1 MTFVCRMRPSISTI
15 AIPSITV
22 VAGIVKKR
30 NTNMNIA
37 AVAMTIMNIMIIAGV
52 VISTAVASRAMFAR

>member
-1 MTFVCRMRPSISTI
+1 MCRMKPSILTI

-30 NTNMNIA
+30 NMTMVNTSIMTITSMNIA
-37 AVAMTIMNIMIIAGV
+37 GAVDMA
-52 VISTAVASRAMFAR
+52 AVASRAMFAR

>member
-1 MTFVCRMRPSISTI
+1 MSMCRMKPLISTI

-37 AVAMTIMNIMIIAGV
+37 AVAMTIMNVMIIAGV
-52 VISTAVASRAMFAR
+52 VISTAVVSRAMFAR

>member
-1 MTFVCRMRPSISTI
+1 MCRMKPSISTI

>member
-1 MTFVCRMRPSISTI
+1 MCRMKPSISTI

-30 NTNMNIA
+30 NTNITNMNIA